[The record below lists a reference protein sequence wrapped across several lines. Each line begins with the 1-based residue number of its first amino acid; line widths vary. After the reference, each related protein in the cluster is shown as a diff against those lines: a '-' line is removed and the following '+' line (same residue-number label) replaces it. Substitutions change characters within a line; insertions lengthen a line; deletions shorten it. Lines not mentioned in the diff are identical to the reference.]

1 MMEFIRSLIFIKTY
15 ILTKKIKKSSLKRK
29 RDSYK
34 RRDSRGQKRF
44 KKSSYEKEEIL
55 TDKKDFHK
63 KNRFSQMIMNKNKR
77 VQINSQ

>member
-1 MMEFIRSLIFIKTY
+1 MKKIFIK
-15 ILTKKIKKSSLKRK
+15 R
-29 RDSYK
+29 RGSY
-34 RRDSRGQKRF
+34 RQKRF

-63 KNRFSQMIMNKNKR
+63 KNRFSQMIMNKNKC